1 MASPIFTIGHSTH
14 PLEQFLELLQHH
26 GISAVCDVRSAPYS
40 RMNPQFNR
48 EPLKDALRERSI
60 TYVYLGK
67 ELGARSDD
75 ASCYRNGKVRYE
87 LLANT
92 ALFLSGIERVKKG
105 AEEYRIALMC
115 AEKDPLH
122 CHRTILVSRHLV
134 DQGYQVQHVLAD
146 GGLES
151 HEEAL
156 ERLIE
161 SLKMSSDDLFRTK
174 EEAILDAYRAQADA
188 IAYQRTPSDDSEST
202 APARSAQG

>member
-1 MASPIFTIGHSTH
+1 MTLSCVYTIGHSTH
-14 PLEQFLELLQHH
+14 ALERFLELLRIH
-26 GISAVCDVRSAPYS
+26 GITAVCDVRSAPYS

-48 EPLKDALRERSI
+48 EPLDDALRERSI

-67 ELGARSDD
+67 ELGARPDD

-87 LLANT
+87 LLAST
-92 ALFLSGIERVKKG
+92 ELFLSGIERVKKG
-105 AEEYRIALMC
+105 AKEYRIALMC

-134 DQGYQVQHVLAD
+134 GQGFQVRHVLAD

-156 ERLIE
+156 GRLIV
-161 SLKMSSDDLFRTK
+161 SLDMSSDDLFRTR
-174 EEAILDAYRAQADA
+174 EEAVRDAYRARADA
-188 IAYQRTPSDDSEST
+188 IAYRETPGDDSEST
-202 APARSAQG
+202 VPA

>member
-1 MASPIFTIGHSTH
+1 MTLSCVYTIGHSIH
-14 PLEQFLELLQHH
+14 ALERFLELLRIH
-26 GISAVCDVRSAPYS
+26 GITAVCDVRSAPYS

-48 EPLKDALRERSI
+48 EPLDDALRERSI

-67 ELGARSDD
+67 ELGARPDD

-87 LLANT
+87 LLAST
-92 ALFLSGIERVKKG
+92 ALFLSGIERVRKG
-105 AEEYRIALMC
+105 AQEYRIALMC

-134 DQGYQVQHVLAD
+134 GQGFQVRHVLAD

-156 ERLIE
+156 ERLIV
-161 SLKMSSDDLFRTK
+161 SLDMSSDDLFRTR
-174 EEAILDAYRAQADA
+174 EEAVRDAYRARADA
-188 IAYQRTPSDDSEST
+188 IAYRETPGDDSEST
-202 APARSAQG
+202 APA